1 MKALSVGMVRERKTE
16 REGTREKERSRS
28 LSEMHGTTSYN
39 I

>member
-16 REGTREKERSRS
+16 REEERSRS
-28 LSEMHGTTSYN
+28 LSKMHGTTSYN

>member
-16 REGTREKERSRS
+16 REGTREEERSRS
-28 LSEMHGTTSYN
+28 PSKMHDTTSYN